1 MRTLLLIPVFVL
13 AGCGDSSPPASVE
26 ARAVN
31 PKEASPPEASS
42 FVELSPAAQKE
53 AGIVVQPLQPKVIPE
68 TLRVNGRIVAD
79 DNRSFHVG
87 AITEGRVVKVL
98 ANAGDRVDKGQVLA
112 RMHSHD
118 IHESLAEY
126 QRAVA
131 EQARAKAAEDYARR
145 ARDRARRLYDL
156 KAGSL
161 AQVDE
166 SEANLRN
173 AATVYANAGVDVE
186 RARRHIEE
194 FLGIPIESAGHDHGP
209 TEDEAD
215 LIPVR
220 APSAGTVL
228 TRGVSAGSVV
238 TAGAEMFEISD
249 LSRLWVMAEVNEESL
264 ASVKTGMPAKVYV
277 QAYGDQAFP
286 GRVGRIGDKLDP
298 ATRTVPVRVD
308 VGNPAGRLKPEMYA
322 TIELETGRSAPSL
335 FVPNEA
341 FQELRGRQVVF
352 VRTNDGRFEARPVQ
366 TGAAALDGHLITGGL
381 KAGEQVVTR
390 GSFILKS
397 EFLKA
402 SMAEE

>member
-1 MRTLLLIPVFVL
+1 
-13 AGCGDSSPPASVE
+13 
-26 ARAVN
+26 
-31 PKEASPPEASS
+31 
-42 FVELSPAAQKE
+42 
-53 AGIVVQPLQPKVIPE
+53 
-68 TLRVNGRIVAD
+68 
-79 DNRSFHVG
+79 
-87 AITEGRVVKVL
+87 
-98 ANAGDRVDKGQVLA
+98 
-112 RMHSHD
+112 
-118 IHESLAEY
+118 
-126 QRAVA
+126 
-131 EQARAKAAEDYARR
+131 
-145 ARDRARRLYDL
+145 
-156 KAGSL
+156 
-161 AQVDE
+161 
-166 SEANLRN
+166 
-173 AATVYANAGVDVE
+173 
-186 RARRHIEE
+186 
-194 FLGIPIESAGHDHGP
+194 
-209 TEDEAD
+209 
-215 LIPVR
+215 
-220 APSAGTVL
+220 
-228 TRGVSAGSVV
+228 
-238 TAGAEMFEISD
+238 MFEISD

-352 VRTNDGRFEARPVQ
+352 VRTNDSRFEARPVQ
-366 TGAAALDGHLITGGL
+366 AGAAALDGHLITSGL